1 MIRKLLAW
9 RIGFTLIE
17 LLVVIAI
24 IGVLIALL
32 LPAVQKV
39 REAANRTQCA
49 NNLKQIG
56 LAIHNFHDTNGRFPP
71 QPISGWSDLPDST
84 PHNWSYGPSYNAQNV
99 PLPVKS
105 QSAGTF
111 FQILP
116 FIEQDNL
123 WRTNDWNRV
132 DNNFTPPDN
141 RWHPS
146 ATNFGYNGYIQYPD
160 PRWKDSDW
168 FVDWGQPKVG
178 PVEQTPVKI
187 YSCPSRR
194 AAAQLPDISGRAFCD
209 YAVVRSVPVP
219 IARTSAGEYN
229 PGLDPRLQKQGA
241 VPNDRYSCATRINEY
256 TSNASHNIL
265 GPNVAKNT
273 FATVKDGTSNTMM
286 IAEKFVQPQDYG
298 GSWDDSDG
306 YMIESEHDNVRNTG
320 YWNDPAMC
328 APNAPGQGIY
338 CSVLPNPSRDQDVK
352 GPPWDTWSN
361 YSGAEAGLWCG
372 SLRGFGIF
380 GSSHP
385 AGINAV
391 FGDGSVHNI
400 KYGID
405 PDVFNALGR
414 ADDGT
419 NLHADFDNIN

>member
-39 REAANRTQCA
+39 REAANRVQCA

-71 QPISGWSDLPDST
+71 QPISGWGDLPDST
-84 PHNWSYGPSYNAQNV
+84 THNWSYGPAYNAQGV

-123 WRTNDWNRV
+123 WKTSDWNGIN
-132 DNNFTPPDN
+132 NNFAPPDN

-146 ATNFGYNGYIQYPD
+146 AANFGYPGSVQYPD

-168 FVDWGQPKVG
+168 FIDWGQPLPG
-178 PVEQTPVKI
+178 PVELTPIKV
-187 YSCPSRR
+187 YACPSRR
-194 AAAQLPDISGRAFCD
+194 APAQLPDASNRGFCD

-219 IARTSAGEYN
+219 LARSSTGFYN
-229 PGLDPRLQKQGA
+229 PSLDPRLQNQGA
-241 VPNDRYSCATRINEY
+241 KPNDVYSCATRINEY
-256 TSNASHNIL
+256 TSDARNNIL
-265 GPNVAKNT
+265 GPNTARNT
-273 FATVKDGTSNTMM
+273 FASVSDGTSNTMM
-286 IAEKFVQPQDYG
+286 IAEKFVQPQSYG
-298 GSWDDSDG
+298 GAWDDGDG
-306 YMIESEHDNVRNTG
+306 FMIESEHDNVRNTG
-320 YWNDPAMC
+320 LWNDPAMK
-328 APNAPGQGIY
+328 NIY
-338 CSVLPNPSRDQDVK
+338 NSVLSNPARDQNVN
-352 GPPWDTWSN
+352 GPPWDTWGN
-361 YSGAEAGLWCG
+361 YSAAEGGTWCG

-380 GSSHP
+380 GSAHP

-391 FGDGSVHNI
+391 FGDGSVHNV

-414 ADDGT
+414 SNDGT
-419 NLHADFDNIN
+419 NLHADPDNIN